1 MSTTPLLLCRIASQR
16 IRDNHQ
22 PKWQDFYLSPRIITS
37 PPFRAIKLKIS
48 NRIKKLRLFR
58 LVFKQ
63 YAYLRNTDDITS
75 ITRTTSILN
84 LICLYLVW
92 CALAIN
98 RELKGSLQQH
108 DIAVAAAT

>member
-1 MSTTPLLLCRIASQR
+1 MLTYA
-16 IRDNHQ
+16 IRMTLRQ
-22 PKWQDFYLSPRIITS
+22 SLGLTS
-37 PPFRAIKLKIS
+37 K
-48 NRIKKLRLFR
+48 
-58 LVFKQ
+58 
-63 YAYLRNTDDITS
+63 
-75 ITRTTSILN
+75 LN